1 METYMQMLGRLAKN
15 ASREVAKLG
24 TKAKNRGLLAVA
36 NELVEERKLILQEN
50 AKDIEAAK
58 AKGVKQSLIDRL
70 ALTEQRIEDMA
81 EGLRQIAALD
91 DPIGEVLGMKT
102 RPNGLRIGKKRV
114 PLGVVGIIYESRPNV
129 TADAFGL
136 CFKTGNAVILRGGSD
151 AIHSNQAITRAIKEG
166 LRKEKL
172 SQDLILLV
180 EDTSREVVNEM
191 MKMHGWI
198 DVLIPRGGAGLIA
211 NVVANSTVPVIETG
225 TGNCH
230 VYVDETA
237 DIKMA
242 TDIIENAK
250 TQRLGVCN
258 ACESLVIHSKIADVA
273 LPKIVTRLKE
283 HGVEIRGDERAQAI
297 SLELAKQMFPGYQA
311 LVVTHTDGHNESG
324 NIHTHIVINS
334 VRKTAVERQPYMDKP
349 HEEAAGYKHR
359 STDKF
364 MNAFKKTVM
373 DRCQQEGLHQIDLLA
388 PAERKITQK
397 EYQAQ
402 KHGQQKL
409 NEINQKIIE
418 DGLKPTSTVFLTQKE
433 YLRNAIDEC
442 AATSNSFD
450 EFQSKL
456 LEQFQIS
463 VIEHRGRYSYLHPD
477 RQKRITE
484 RALGTRYGKEH
495 LEQTF
500 LRKDP
505 LAILYVRSHLRLVV
519 NLQTNVKAMQ
529 SPAYAHRVKLSNLQQ
544 MANTIIYVQEH
555 GFDTQ
560 SDLKNTLLASKQE
573 LKEMQTQFAQH
584 RSDLRTL
591 NDQIRYTGQYY
602 ANKEVYSQFS
612 NAKYKGKYRKEH
624 AKEIQKYEEARDW
637 LRSFYQDGKMTSLKT
652 LTLQKEKLQQQIASE
667 EEAIS
672 SLKEKLKD
680 LDTADQNVDA
690 ILQMQIPEPVRSKTK
705 NLER

>member
-1 METYMQMLGRLAKN
+1 MAIVKHIKSRN
-15 ASREVAKLG
+15 ANYSA
-24 TKAKNRGLLAVA
+24 AINYLLF
-36 NELVEERKLILQEN
+36 EHDE
-50 AKDIEAAK
+50 
-58 AKGVKQSLIDRL
+58 
-70 ALTEQRIEDMA
+70 
-81 EGLRQIAALD
+81 
-91 DPIGEVLGMKT
+91 KT
-102 RPNGLRIGKKRV
+102 GKKIV
-114 PLGVVGIIYESRPNV
+114 DESGRS
-129 TADAFGL
+129 
-136 CFKTGNAVILRGGSD
+136 I
-151 AIHSNQAITRAIKEG
+151 
-166 LRKEKL
+166 LRKEFYMDGLNCDPMSFDKECEL
-172 SQDLILLV
+172 
-180 EDTSREVVNEM
+180 TNAHFHKNKKRE
-191 MKMHGWI
+191 
-198 DVLIPRGGAGLIA
+198 
-211 NVVANSTVPVIETG
+211 
-225 TGNCH
+225 
-230 VYVDETA
+230 
-237 DIKMA
+237 DIKSHHY
-242 TDIIENAK
+242 II
-250 TQRLGVCN
+250 
-258 ACESLVIHSKIADVA
+258 SYDPADVTENG
-273 LPKIVTRLKE
+273 LTGK
-283 HGVEIRGDERAQAI
+283 RAQAI

-364 MNAFKKTVM
+364 MSTFKKTVM

-397 EYQAQ
+397 EYMA
-402 KHGQQKL
+402 
-409 NEINQKIIE
+409 
-418 DGLKPTSTVFLTQKE
+418 QKE

-463 VIEHRGRYSYLHPD
+463 VIDHRGRYSYLHPD
-477 RQKRITE
+477 RQKRISE

-505 LAILYVRSHLRLVV
+505 LAILYVRSHLCLVV

-560 SDLKNTLLASKQE
+560 SDLKNTLLAAKQE

-584 RSDLRTL
+584 RSNLRTL

-637 LRSFYQDGKMTSLKT
+637 LRSFYQDGKMTSLKI

-690 ILQMQIPEPVRSKTK
+690 ILQMQIPEPVKSKTK
-705 NLER
+705 DLER

>member
-1 METYMQMLGRLAKN
+1 MAIVKHIKSRN
-15 ASREVAKLG
+15 ANYSA
-24 TKAKNRGLLAVA
+24 AINYLLF
-36 NELVEERKLILQEN
+36 EHDE
-50 AKDIEAAK
+50 
-58 AKGVKQSLIDRL
+58 
-70 ALTEQRIEDMA
+70 
-81 EGLRQIAALD
+81 
-91 DPIGEVLGMKT
+91 KT
-102 RPNGLRIGKKRV
+102 GKKIV
-114 PLGVVGIIYESRPNV
+114 DESGRS
-129 TADAFGL
+129 
-136 CFKTGNAVILRGGSD
+136 I
-151 AIHSNQAITRAIKEG
+151 
-166 LRKEKL
+166 LRKEFYMDGL
-172 SQDLILLV
+172 SCDPMSFDKECEL
-180 EDTSREVVNEM
+180 TNAHFHKNKKRE
-191 MKMHGWI
+191 
-198 DVLIPRGGAGLIA
+198 
-211 NVVANSTVPVIETG
+211 
-225 TGNCH
+225 
-230 VYVDETA
+230 
-237 DIKMA
+237 DIKSHHY
-242 TDIIENAK
+242 II
-250 TQRLGVCN
+250 
-258 ACESLVIHSKIADVA
+258 SYDPADVTENG
-273 LPKIVTRLKE
+273 LT
-283 HGVEIRGDERAQAI
+283 GERAQAI

-364 MNAFKKTVM
+364 MSTFKKTVM

-397 EYQAQ
+397 EYMA
-402 KHGQQKL
+402 
-409 NEINQKIIE
+409 
-418 DGLKPTSTVFLTQKE
+418 QKE

-463 VIEHRGRYSYLHPD
+463 VIDHRGRYSYLHPD

-573 LKEMQTQFAQH
+573 LKEMQTQFTQH
-584 RSDLRTL
+584 RSDLRIL
-591 NDQIRYTGQYY
+591 NDQI
-602 ANKEVYSQFS
+602 S
-612 NAKYKGKYRKEH
+612 NLVVE
-624 AKEIQKYEEARDW
+624 
-637 LRSFYQDGKMTSLKT
+637 TSST
-652 LTLQKEKLQQQIASE
+652 HRLTNNS
-667 EEAIS
+667 
-672 SLKEKLKD
+672 
-680 LDTADQNVDA
+680 V
-690 ILQMQIPEPVRSKTK
+690 
-705 NLER
+705 

>member
-1 METYMQMLGRLAKN
+1 MLIF
-15 ASREVAKLG
+15 
-24 TKAKNRGLLAVA
+24 TKIRN
-36 NELVEERKLILQEN
+36 
-50 AKDIEAAK
+50 
-58 AKGVKQSLIDRL
+58 VKISKVTTTLSATIQPM
-70 ALTEQRIEDMA
+70 LTE
-81 EGLRQIAALD
+81 
-91 DPIGEVLGMKT
+91 
-102 RPNGLRIGKKRV
+102 NGL
-114 PLGVVGIIYESRPNV
+114 
-129 TADAFGL
+129 
-136 CFKTGNAVILRGGSD
+136 TG
-151 AIHSNQAITRAIKEG
+151 
-166 LRKEKL
+166 
-172 SQDLILLV
+172 
-180 EDTSREVVNEM
+180 
-191 MKMHGWI
+191 
-198 DVLIPRGGAGLIA
+198 
-211 NVVANSTVPVIETG
+211 
-225 TGNCH
+225 
-230 VYVDETA
+230 
-237 DIKMA
+237 
-242 TDIIENAK
+242 
-250 TQRLGVCN
+250 
-258 ACESLVIHSKIADVA
+258 
-273 LPKIVTRLKE
+273 
-283 HGVEIRGDERAQAI
+283 ERAQAI
-297 SLELAKQMFPGYQA
+297 SLDLAKQMFPGYQA

-364 MNAFKKTVM
+364 MSTFKKTVM

-388 PAERKITQK
+388 PAERKTHAERVSGTETRPTKTLMRSIR
-397 EYQAQ
+397 
-402 KHGQQKL
+402 KL
-409 NEINQKIIE
+409 IE

-584 RSDLRTL
+584 RSDLRLL
-591 NDQIRYTGQYY
+591 NDHIRYTGQYY

-672 SLKEKLKD
+672 SLKEKLK
-680 LDTADQNVDA
+680 
-690 ILQMQIPEPVRSKTK
+690 RSGHCRS
-705 NLER
+705 EC

>member
-1 METYMQMLGRLAKN
+1 MAIVKHIKSRN
-15 ASREVAKLG
+15 ANYSA
-24 TKAKNRGLLAVA
+24 AINYLLF
-36 NELVEERKLILQEN
+36 EHDE
-50 AKDIEAAK
+50 
-58 AKGVKQSLIDRL
+58 
-70 ALTEQRIEDMA
+70 
-81 EGLRQIAALD
+81 
-91 DPIGEVLGMKT
+91 KT
-102 RPNGLRIGKKRV
+102 GKKIV
-114 PLGVVGIIYESRPNV
+114 NESGRS
-129 TADAFGL
+129 
-136 CFKTGNAVILRGGSD
+136 I
-151 AIHSNQAITRAIKEG
+151 
-166 LRKEKL
+166 LRKEFYMDGLNCDPMSFDKECEL
-172 SQDLILLV
+172 
-180 EDTSREVVNEM
+180 TNAHFHKNKKRE
-191 MKMHGWI
+191 
-198 DVLIPRGGAGLIA
+198 
-211 NVVANSTVPVIETG
+211 
-225 TGNCH
+225 
-230 VYVDETA
+230 
-237 DIKMA
+237 DIKSHHY
-242 TDIIENAK
+242 II
-250 TQRLGVCN
+250 
-258 ACESLVIHSKIADVA
+258 SYDPADVTENG
-273 LPKIVTRLKE
+273 LTGK
-283 HGVEIRGDERAQAI
+283 RAQAI

-364 MNAFKKTVM
+364 MSTFKKTVM

-397 EYQAQ
+397 EYMA
-402 KHGQQKL
+402 
-409 NEINQKIIE
+409 
-418 DGLKPTSTVFLTQKE
+418 QKE

-463 VIEHRGRYSYLHPD
+463 VIDHRGRYSYLHPD

-505 LAILYVRSHLRLVV
+505 LTILYVRSHLRLVV

-573 LKEMQTQFAQH
+573 LKEMQTQFTQH
-584 RSDLRTL
+584 RSDLRIL
-591 NDQIRYTGQYY
+591 NDQI
-602 ANKEVYSQFS
+602 S
-612 NAKYKGKYRKEH
+612 NLVVE
-624 AKEIQKYEEARDW
+624 
-637 LRSFYQDGKMTSLKT
+637 TSST
-652 LTLQKEKLQQQIASE
+652 HRLTNNS
-667 EEAIS
+667 
-672 SLKEKLKD
+672 
-680 LDTADQNVDA
+680 V
-690 ILQMQIPEPVRSKTK
+690 
-705 NLER
+705 

>member
-1 METYMQMLGRLAKN
+1 MAIVKHIKSRN
-15 ASREVAKLG
+15 ANYSA
-24 TKAKNRGLLAVA
+24 AINYLLF
-36 NELVEERKLILQEN
+36 EHDE
-50 AKDIEAAK
+50 
-58 AKGVKQSLIDRL
+58 
-70 ALTEQRIEDMA
+70 
-81 EGLRQIAALD
+81 
-91 DPIGEVLGMKT
+91 KT
-102 RPNGLRIGKKRV
+102 GKKIV
-114 PLGVVGIIYESRPNV
+114 DESGRS
-129 TADAFGL
+129 
-136 CFKTGNAVILRGGSD
+136 I
-151 AIHSNQAITRAIKEG
+151 
-166 LRKEKL
+166 LRKEFYMDGLNCDPMSFDKECEL
-172 SQDLILLV
+172 
-180 EDTSREVVNEM
+180 TNAHFHKNKKRE
-191 MKMHGWI
+191 
-198 DVLIPRGGAGLIA
+198 
-211 NVVANSTVPVIETG
+211 
-225 TGNCH
+225 
-230 VYVDETA
+230 
-237 DIKMA
+237 DIKSHHY
-242 TDIIENAK
+242 II
-250 TQRLGVCN
+250 
-258 ACESLVIHSKIADVA
+258 SYDPADVTENG
-273 LPKIVTRLKE
+273 LTGK
-283 HGVEIRGDERAQAI
+283 RAQAI

-364 MNAFKKTVM
+364 MSTFKKTVM

-397 EYQAQ
+397 EYMAQ

-456 LEQFQIS
+456 LELFQVS

-484 RALGTRYGKEH
+484 RVLGTRYGKEH

-505 LAILYVRSHLRLVV
+505 LTILYVRSHLRLVV

-529 SPAYAHRVKLSNLQQ
+529 SPAYAHRIKLSNLQQ

-573 LKEMQTQFAQH
+573 LKEMQTQFTQH
-584 RSDLRTL
+584 RSDLRIL
-591 NDQIRYTGQYY
+591 NDQISNLVVETSGTHGFTNNGIRTVRHIP
-602 ANKEVYSQFS
+602 NFS
-612 NAKYKGKYRKEH
+612 KA
-624 AKEIQKYEEARDW
+624 
-637 LRSFYQDGKMTSLKT
+637 F
-652 LTLQKEKLQQQIASE
+652 
-667 EEAIS
+667 IS
-672 SLKEKLKD
+672 SLDCFLVILIIRLFLQSDFRTLFKKIISEIMFCSCQCDKYFCHYKCSFLRNHIH
-680 LDTADQNVDA
+680 LD
-690 ILQMQIPEPVRSKTK
+690 PVRH
-705 NLER
+705 LPVLLFVHLHP